1 MASVQLSDVS
11 FGYGERALFCGLD
24 LELAQGKVTSII
36 GPNGCGKS
44 SLLKL
49 ASGICKPWEGSIR
62 VLGHD
67 TSALS
72 SKERARLLSLL
83 AQEHAAPP
91 MSVRRLVEC
100 GRFPHHGMFAT
111 MDAADYEA
119 VDRALATCGLA
130 ELAEHPV
137 AELSGGHRQR
147 AFIAMVLAQ
156 DAPVVLFDEPTS
168 FLDVSACYEVME
180 LMRSLKE
187 EHGKTVV
194 AVIHDI
200 NLALKYS
207 DEVCVMRA
215 GKLLAQGAPHEAE
228 VLAAVEDAFDVRIEL
243 LHGELGSSYAL
254 WRRTKR

>member
-67 TSALS
+67 AGALS

-100 GRFPHHGMFAT
+100 GRFPHHGVFAK
-111 MDAADYEA
+111 MDAADYEV

-137 AELSGGHRQR
+137 AELSGGQRQR

-156 DAPVVLFDEPTS
+156 DAPVVLFDEPIS

-254 WRRTKR
+254 WRRAKC

>member
-67 TSALS
+67 ASALS

-111 MDAADYEA
+111 MDAADYEV

-137 AELSGGHRQR
+137 
-147 AFIAMVLAQ
+147 AQ

-207 DEVCVMRA
+207 DEICVMRA

>member
-67 TSALS
+67 ASALS

-111 MDAADYEA
+111 MGAADYEV

-130 ELAEHPV
+130 ELAEQPV
-137 AELSGGHRQR
+137 AELSGGQRQR

-180 LMRSLKE
+180 LMRSLEE

>member
-67 TSALS
+67 ASALS

-83 AQEHAAPP
+83 AQEHTAPP

-111 MDAADYEA
+111 MDAVDYEA
-119 VDRALATCGLA
+119 VDRALATCGLT

-137 AELSGGHRQR
+137 AELSGGQRQR

>member
-1 MASVQLSDVS
+1 
-11 FGYGERALFCGLD
+11 
-24 LELAQGKVTSII
+24 
-36 GPNGCGKS
+36 
-44 SLLKL
+44 
-49 ASGICKPWEGSIR
+49 
-62 VLGHD
+62 
-67 TSALS
+67 
-72 SKERARLLSLL
+72 
-83 AQEHAAPP
+83 
-91 MSVRRLVEC
+91 
-100 GRFPHHGMFAT
+100 
-111 MDAADYEA
+111 MDAADYEV

-137 AELSGGHRQR
+137 AELSGGQRQR
-147 AFIAMVLAQ
+147 DFIAMVLAQ

-254 WRRTKR
+254 WRRAKR

>member
-1 MASVQLSDVS
+1 MASVQLSGVS

-67 TSALS
+67 ASALS

-137 AELSGGHRQR
+137 AELSGGQRQR

-194 AVIHDI
+194 AVDPR
-200 NLALKYS
+200 YQP
-207 DEVCVMRA
+207 
-215 GKLLAQGAPHEAE
+215 GAQ
-228 VLAAVEDAFDVRIEL
+228 VLRRGLRHARRKAAVAR
-243 LHGELGSSYAL
+243 GA
-254 WRRTKR
+254 T

>member
-1 MASVQLSDVS
+1 MASLQLSDVS
-11 FGYGERALFCGLD
+11 FGYGERALFSELT
-24 LELAQGKVTSII
+24 LELAEGKVTSII

-49 ASGICKPWEGSIR
+49 TSGICKPWKGSISVMGR
-62 VLGHD
+62 DV
-67 TSALS
+67 TALS

-83 AQEHAAPP
+83 TQEHAAPP
-91 MSVRRLVEC
+91 MSVRRLVAC
-100 GRFPHHGMFAT
+100 GRYPHHGI
-111 MDAADYEA
+111 DAADYEA
-119 VDRALATCGLA
+119 VERALEECRLADLA
-130 ELAEHPV
+130 ERPV
-137 AELSGGHRQR
+137 AELSGGQRQR

-156 DAPVVLFDEPTS
+156 DTPVVLFDEPTS

-200 NLALKYS
+200 DLALRYS
-207 DEVCVMRA
+207 DEVCVIRD
-215 GKLLAQGAPHEAE
+215 GKLLAQGAPQEAE

-243 LHGELGSSYAL
+243 LHGELGSLYAL
-254 WRRTKR
+254 WRRQQR

>member
-67 TSALS
+67 ASALS

-100 GRFPHHGMFAT
+100 GRFPHHGMFVT
-111 MDAADYEA
+111 MDAADYEV

-137 AELSGGHRQR
+137 AELSGGQRQR

-180 LMRSLKE
+180 LMNSLKE

>member
-67 TSALS
+67 ASALS

-111 MDAADYEA
+111 MDAADYEV

-137 AELSGGHRQR
+137 AELSGGQR
-147 AFIAMVLAQ
+147 RV
-156 DAPVVLFDEPTS
+156 P
-168 FLDVSACYEVME
+168 
-180 LMRSLKE
+180 
-187 EHGKTVV
+187 
-194 AVIHDI
+194 
-200 NLALKYS
+200 
-207 DEVCVMRA
+207 
-215 GKLLAQGAPHEAE
+215 
-228 VLAAVEDAFDVRIEL
+228 
-243 LHGELGSSYAL
+243 SSPWS
-254 WRRTKR
+254 WRRMRPWCSSTSRPRFSTCRRATR